1 MLVTK
6 RRQCPGKDG
15 FAVGSSPGNQLR
27 RCRLGI
33 GGSNF
38 YYHFIDK
45 SGGVMIQFYYNAAG
59 EGVYGENRRCFDHAI
74 RKCDSRIAPGG
85 AQ

>member
-1 MLVTK
+1 
-6 RRQCPGKDG
+6 
-15 FAVGSSPGNQLR
+15 
-27 RCRLGI
+27 
-33 GGSNF
+33 
-38 YYHFIDK
+38 
-45 SGGVMIQFYYNAAG
+45 MIQFYYNAAG